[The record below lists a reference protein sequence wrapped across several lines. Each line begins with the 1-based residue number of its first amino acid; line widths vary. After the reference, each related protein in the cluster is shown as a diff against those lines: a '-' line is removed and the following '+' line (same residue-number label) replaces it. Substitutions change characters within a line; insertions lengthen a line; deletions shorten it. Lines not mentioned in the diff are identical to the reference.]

1 MVVPFEYE
9 LNHIDSENLV
19 SRELEYCYLGRILE
33 SEICKYLYSSYDF
46 FFLLK
51 NYLLVVEKCSFF
63 QLHPNIC
70 HGSLIEI
77 DDDVQDG
84 VLKEVV
90 CHSLQFSDGLVR
102 LARIMIEHSSVLVDK
117 LRFKNIR
124 CSGFRI

>member
-70 HGSLIEI
+70 HGSLIGI

-90 CHSLQFSDGLVR
+90 CHSLQFSDGSVR
-102 LARIMIEHSSVLVDK
+102 LE
-117 LRFKNIR
+117 
-124 CSGFRI
+124 

>member
-51 NYLLVVEKCSFF
+51 NYLLVVEKYSFF

-70 HGSLIEI
+70 HGSLIGI

-90 CHSLQFSDGLVR
+90 CHNLQFSDGPVR
-102 LARIMIEHSSVLVDK
+102 L
-117 LRFKNIR
+117 
-124 CSGFRI
+124 G